1 MALFAY
7 QDNLTDAKPLQALDL
22 NKEGVMESQ
31 LQELLAAQLQALS
44 PDPETPLMVI
54 SREYGSWLDSA
65 RRIDVL
71 AIEPTEDGAR
81 LVVVEL
87 KRTKDGGHAELQALR
102 YAAMLSTHT
111 FDNVIDALYAYRQK
125 TDALVSR
132 EATQTELLNFL
143 GKTDAAEVNL
153 SSMPRI
159 MLIAQDFSTEITT
172 TVMWLLEHTELDISC
187 YTVALY
193 PYGEGGKA
201 LHFDLLLPLKEQ
213 TDYLVKVRNKNVAE
227 AQQQKAAAQR
237 QQRTCT
243 ILENQ
248 GLLKSGDA
256 LILVALPR
264 SDLTLDENEKKATYL
279 GGGKVRWERDQKE
292 YSLSKL
298 TSHICTQHGY
308 PGQSIQG
315 PAYWGNPHTQLSLVE
330 QAKNVAQATQG

>member
-7 QDNLTDAKPLQALDL
+7 QDNLADAKPLQALNLD
-22 NKEGVMESQ
+22 KEGVMESQ
-31 LQELLAAQLQALS
+31 LQELLAAQLQALC
-44 PDPETPLMVI
+44 PDPETPIMVI
-54 SREYGSWLDSA
+54 AREYGSWSDSN

-111 FDNVIDALYAYRQK
+111 FDNVMDALYAYRQK

-132 EATQTELLNFL
+132 EAEQTELLNFL
-143 GKTDAAEVNL
+143 GKTDTAEVNL

-159 MLIAQDFSTEITT
+159 MLIAQNFSTEITT

-201 LHFDLLLPLKEQ
+201 LHFDLLLPLEEQ
-213 TDYLVKVRNKNVAE
+213 SDYLVKVRNKNVAE

-237 QQRTCT
+237 QQRACA
-243 ILENQ
+243 ILEAKK
-248 GLLKSGDA
+248 LLKAGDP
-256 LILVALPR
+256 LTMVVPPR
-264 SDLTLDENEKKATYL
+264 PDLTLKDSEKQAVYL
-279 GGGKVRWERDQKE
+279 GAGKVRWAHDQHD
-292 YSLSKL
+292 YSSLSNL
-298 TSHICTQHGY
+298 TKHICNEHKQ
-308 PGQSIQG
+308 PVKAIQG
-315 PAYWGNPHTQLSLVE
+315 TAHWGNAKGSLAE
-330 QAKNVAQATQG
+330 QAKGIAQADLV